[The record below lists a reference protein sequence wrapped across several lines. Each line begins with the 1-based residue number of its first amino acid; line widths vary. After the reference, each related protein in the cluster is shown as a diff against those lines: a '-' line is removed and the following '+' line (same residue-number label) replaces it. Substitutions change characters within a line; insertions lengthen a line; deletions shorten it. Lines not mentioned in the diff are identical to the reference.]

1 MTPEQLQQANKIN
14 SQIALIDEMEK
25 EVERFK
31 KTRFGGSLP
40 TSINR
45 FIAGNSDVAMKVAE
59 IVLSEGMAQK
69 EGLQKQLS
77 EL

>member
-14 SQIALIDEMEK
+14 AQISLIDEIEK

-31 KTRFGGSLP
+31 KTRFGGALP
-40 TSINR
+40 TSVTRYIKENP
-45 FIAGNSDVAMKVAE
+45 DVAMKVVDMVMTEAVNKKV
-59 IVLSEGMAQK
+59 I
-69 EGLQKQLS
+69 LQGQWS

>member
-14 SQIALIDEMEK
+14 AQIALIDEMEK

-31 KTRFGGSLP
+31 KTRFNGMLPGSV
-40 TSINR
+40 NR
-45 FIAGNSDVAMKVAE
+45 FIKENPEVAMRVVDL
-59 IVLSEGMAQK
+59 IVFEAVSK
-69 EGLQKQLS
+69 RNFLQGQWS